1 MITFLIRRVLGLFA
15 SPQLKRDAYNSGFD
29 RMAAAINS
37 LRTNHDEYDPSIPF
51 TARARVIAM
60 HRGNGKYFGE
70 YQDGIRD
77 ATVVYEREFGAP

>member
-1 MITFLIRRVLGLFA
+1 MITFIVRIILGIFA

-29 RMAAAINS
+29 RMTASINS
-37 LRTNHDEYDPSIPF
+37 LRTSQDEYEPSIPF
-51 TARARVIAM
+51 AARARVIAM
-60 HRGNGKYFGE
+60 HRGNDKYFGE